1 MEAGAY
7 GKHIAITAGTGIMPV
22 LDIVFYL
29 LRRNI
34 CKIGER
40 EFRRL
45 RIFKNEYE

>member
-7 GKHIAITAGTGIMPV
+7 GKHIAITAGTGIMPF

-34 CKIGER
+34 SKLGDR
-40 EFRRL
+40 
-45 RIFKNEYE
+45 